1 MKSIS
6 EIKDFE
12 FKRVI
17 VRADWNV
24 PVDGDKVLDTSRIE
38 ASFKTLKYILNNNG
52 SVILVTH
59 FGRSGD
65 SLEGV
70 FNTASAILKEKGIA
84 KGEVIFL
91 KDPFSHAGRN
101 VIAGL
106 MPGDLCVLENIRLWP
121 EEEQNDEEFA
131 RKVAKLGEIY
141 VNDAFSASHREHAS
155 IVGIP
160 KILKGYAGFSFL
172 DEVQNLS
179 KAFSPEHPFLFILGG
194 AKIET
199 KLPLIEKFL
208 AIADQVFVGGLL
220 ASEAQNLPLAQDP
233 KVMFPH
239 GDIHALDV
247 DQETI
252 ENIKLK
258 IQNSKFVLWNGPVGA
273 YEKGYTDGTKNI
285 ARALAES
292 NAHVILG
299 GGDTLAAIKELGISN
314 KFAFVSTSGGAMLD
328 FLAYGTLPGIEALK

>member
-6 EIKDFE
+6 EIKDFD

-24 PVDGDKVLDTSRIE
+24 PVEEGKVLDTSRIE

-52 SVILVTH
+52 SVILLTH

-65 SLEGV
+65 SLESV
-70 FNTASAILKEKGIA
+70 FNTASALIKENGIV
-84 KGEVIFL
+84 KGETIFL

-101 VIAGL
+101 VVAAL
-106 MPGDLCVLENIRLWP
+106 MPGDLCVIENIRIWS
-121 EEEQNDEEFA
+121 EEEQNDDEFA
-131 RKVAKLGEIY
+131 TKLAKLGEIY
-141 VNDAFSASHREHAS
+141 VNDAFSASHREHTS
-155 IVGIP
+155 IVGISKYLP
-160 KILKGYAGFSFL
+160 KYAGLNF
-172 DEVQNLS
+172 ENEYTELS
-179 KAFSPEHPFLFILGG
+179 KAFNPEHPFLFILGG
-194 AKIET
+194 AKFET

-208 AIADQVFVGGLL
+208 ALADQVFVGGLL
-220 ASEAQNLPLAQDP
+220 ASEAQNLPLAQNP

-247 DQETI
+247 DKETV
-252 ENIKLK
+252 ENLKLK
-258 IQNSKFVLWNGPVGA
+258 IENSKFVLWNGPVGA
-273 YEKGYTDGTKNI
+273 YEKGYTEGTKNI

-292 NAHVILG
+292 SAHVILG
-299 GGDTLAAIKELGISN
+299 GGDTLAAIKELGIWN

-328 FLAYGTLPGIEALK
+328 FLANGTLPGIEALK